1 MNLLHSLTTALL
13 VCAALAQTC
22 WAGDSAYQDLLK
34 RLPDST
40 NVVAVANVKG
50 LHKALGLSSGASIMT
65 GGIAGMPVNAG
76 QFVMGAQID
85 MSRRSHL
92 WSVGLTKLDKQ
103 VSIQDIATFEQAPVE
118 KLTDY
123 SIVTSP
129 RNSYFVDLGP
139 NLLASRTPA
148 DRQQMKRWL
157 AFQKNNQLA
166 ALSPYLLQAANAND
180 SVLMVLAID
189 LTDNLD
195 PSAIRRGL
203 DKSAVM
209 ASRREVD
216 YDATAQSIASILGM
230 TCTIRAGSPLTG
242 EVVVSF
248 NQPITP
254 FRFFAKHLWFEAL
267 KKSGLFLQDF
277 EEWEP
282 EIGEQYVKI
291 TGPLSLNG
299 LRKIGALIKTPA
311 PNPDSAD
318 MASYNTRSPAQRT
331 LLASQNY
338 FKNVTQLLSDLKADK
353 SRTEKEQSG
362 WYDQFADQIDQLP
375 TLNVAPELVSFA
387 AATSQHLRAMSTAL
401 NGVSLQNSYLQ
412 AVKNSYRVG
421 YYPLGSY
428 SYSPYYG
435 YSAGS
440 NYAGVSMTANQ
451 QQAGNQALGAQE
463 RSQLWEAID
472 NETANI
478 RRQMTQKF
486 MTEF

>member
-1 MNLLHSLTTALL
+1 
-13 VCAALAQTC
+13 
-22 WAGDSAYQDLLK
+22 
-34 RLPDST
+34 
-40 NVVAVANVKG
+40 
-50 LHKALGLSSGASIMT
+50 MT
-65 GGIAGMPVNAG
+65 GGNIPVLK
-76 QFVMGAQID
+76 D
-85 MSRRSHL
+85 
-92 WSVGLTKLDKQ
+92 
-103 VSIQDIATFEQAPVE
+103 
-118 KLTDY
+118 
-123 SIVTSP
+123 
-129 RNSYFVDLGP
+129 
-139 NLLASRTPA
+139 PA
-148 DRQQMKRWL
+148 VK
-157 AFQKNNQLA
+157 
-166 ALSPYLLQAANAND
+166 AL
-180 SVLMVLAID
+180 
-189 LTDNLD
+189 
-195 PSAIRRGL
+195 
-203 DKSAVM
+203 
-209 ASRREVD
+209 
-216 YDATAQSIASILGM
+216 
-230 TCTIRAGSPLTG
+230 
-242 EVVVSF
+242 
-248 NQPITP
+248 
-254 FRFFAKHLWFEAL
+254 FEAL